1 MSDLSK
7 LITQIEEKADQAEKL
22 ENAFARLTISRAANF
37 ERSKSVAAKITVL
50 VDRLKEITD
59 MQEEAKQK
67 EGAEL
72 NDAGFNIVKTFLDLI
87 FEQEDELIVGIIADF
102 FGITPEDAKQ
112 IPVSIIYENIIRDKV
127 VRTFFPR
134 LAILEARARSDILPT
149 PMDSPSQLTPPTSKQ
164 GMKKSLTGSDLNVK
178 S

>member
-87 FEQEDELIVGIIADF
+87 F
-102 FGITPEDAKQ
+102 
-112 IPVSIIYENIIRDKV
+112 
-127 VRTFFPR
+127 
-134 LAILEARARSDILPT
+134 
-149 PMDSPSQLTPPTSKQ
+149 
-164 GMKKSLTGSDLNVK
+164 
-178 S
+178 